1 MGSLPPA
8 SVPPVP
14 WRGGCGSSSECLPW
28 PSSVPSLQPSCVT
41 GRRVPGPTGHRA
53 NRCHTIPSGLTVGG
67 PPRKA
72 RNGLARNSLVQC
84 RLVLC
89 HLVLGS
95 VILDSLAPT
104 GRAAQTASPS
114 TAIPCRTPR
123 PLLTGI
129 MVRLWR
135 ARSLSRETSSRGRH
149 PMVPVSHTIWP
160 GESSPTRMS
169 RPMRTPV
176 LHLVVAPVRTLIHTH
191 RRAPARQI
199 LDRRIPE
206 HREPEPHRLNNL
218 WHSSCLS
225 ANAGVL
231 F

>member
-14 WRGGCGSSSECLPW
+14 WRGGCGSSSGCLPW
-28 PSSVPSLQPSCVT
+28 PSSVPSLQSSCVT
-41 GRRVPGPTGHRA
+41 GRRVPGPTGRRA

-67 PPRKA
+67 PPRRV
-72 RNGLARNSLVQC
+72 RNGLVQNS
-84 RLVLC
+84 
-89 HLVLGS
+89 LVLGS
-95 VILDSLAPT
+95 LVLDSLVPT
-104 GRAAQTASPS
+104 SRAAQTVSLS

-176 LHLVVAPVRTLIHTH
+176 LHLVVAPVRTSHTH

-206 HREPEPHRLNNL
+206 HRDPEPHRLNNL